1 VFPPNLKFYFWFV
14 LKDNSLLN
22 NNCLIIVGKPETK
35 AEELKVA
42 EPKKANAKVP
52 QPAKNAAPAKPAP
65 AKPAKQVKV
74 VDPKEDSDD
83 ESDEDDDEIGSSDDE
98 VFDQCFI

>member
-1 VFPPNLKFYFWFV
+1 LFY
-14 LKDNSLLN
+14 KHNTQLN
-22 NNCLIIVGKPETK
+22 NNCLIVGKTETK

-42 EPKKANAKVP
+42 EPKKANAQVP
-52 QPAKNAAPAKPAP
+52 QPAKNAAP

>member
-1 VFPPNLKFYFWFV
+1 VFPPKLKFIFV
-14 LKDNSLLN
+14 LFYKHNTQLN
-22 NNCLIIVGKPETK
+22 NNCLIVGKTETK